1 MSDGKRRRR
10 KTGHSKMTPE
20 LVIEMRYRRARG
32 AKLIVLAIDYKLSE
46 STVSRICRGILWPEV
61 ELA

>member
-1 MSDGKRRRR
+1 VSEGKRRRR
-10 KTGHSKMTPE
+10 KTGHSKVTPAI
-20 LVIEMRYRRARG
+20 VIEMRYRRARG
-32 AKLIVLAIDYKLSE
+32 EKLIVLAIDYQLSE